1 MFVQVQNHQPQ
12 GHVSFQ
18 STPIEHPILRART
31 GNGRRPLPQRASP
44 RGTSQRQCR
53 VKRHL
58 GITLHG
64 TGISYSMCM
73 HDACTI
79 YSICVMC
86 VLCIYKILYIYT
98 PNYIFHCLAKKTLL
112 HLVSTLCHLG
122 FNGGLNGNIYSPG
135 VTWSWVVFPIQR
147 LDVLGT
153 PTSSK
158 FGTPICDWISRPGRT
173 FEHVDPNKHPFSV
186 HDMCHEFD

>member
-98 PNYIFHCLAKKTLL
+98 KLYIPLFSQEDVAALGLDPL
-112 HLVSTLCHLG
+112 PPRIQWRIEWQHLFTRSHMELG
-122 FNGGLNGNIYSPG
+122 GFSHPA
-135 VTWSWVVFPIQR
+135 T
-147 LDVLGT
+147 
-153 PTSSK
+153 
-158 FGTPICDWISRPGRT
+158 GRSG
-173 FEHVDPNKHPFSV
+173 HPDFLQV
-186 HDMCHEFD
+186 RHPYL